1 MLDYIKTRNN
11 IKFRKIGHFK
21 VLFKVNAYIKKNDTN
36 FDSNQDFVALGFKQ
50 KDSDNIYIGASVFIS
65 DEVSRE
71 ITADGIL
78 VVLDTNIEY
87 NLVNLSKQSIYLKT
101 PDLKNINS
109 NSYFV
114 NSPVT
119 IIIEYLRN

>member
-11 IKFRKIGHFK
+11 IKFRKIWHFK
-21 VLFKVNAYIKKNDTN
+21 VSFKVNAYIKKNDTN

-78 VVLDTNIEY
+78 VILDRNIEY

-109 NSYFV
+109 NYYFV

-119 IIIEYLRN
+119 IIIEYLGN

>member
-21 VLFKVNAYIKKNDTN
+21 VSFKVNAYIKKNDTN
-36 FDSNQDFVALGFKQ
+36 FDSNQGFVALGFKQ
-50 KDSDNIYIGASVFIS
+50 KDSNNIYIGASAFIT

-71 ITADGIL
+71 ITADGIH

-119 IIIEYLRN
+119 IIIEYLGN